1 MFNVYKVTS
10 NEHPDVTE
18 ILFVC
23 EYRQE
28 RERICEALSTF
39 GLYNAVPSVRLDYL
53 DCAVAVDKDKYGRRF
68 FKILT
73 IQETMTVLQDKHLR
87 KTEINP
93 QKYATCEYMGI
104 DLQ

>member
-10 NEHPDVTE
+10 NENPDVTE

-28 RERICEALSTF
+28 RERICEALSTL

-53 DCAVAVDKDKYGRRF
+53 DCAVAVESVNGNRQF
-68 FKILT
+68 TILSVP
-73 IQETMTVLQDKHLR
+73 ETLAIMRNKQLR
-87 KTEINP
+87 KTEVNLR
-93 QKYATCEYMGI
+93 KRYRM
-104 DLQ
+104 